1 MIKFFFKIF
10 GIILAILAAVGI
22 VIAGVIFAF
31 ACNAIAGVITLV
43 LGISGF
49 VAALITAV
57 EYSTRFW
64 W

>member
-1 MIKFFFKIF
+1 MVKFFFKIF
-10 GIILAILAAVGI
+10 GIIIAILATIGLLISGI
-22 VIAGVIFAF
+22 IFAF
-31 ACNAIAGVITLV
+31 AWHPIAGIVALV

-57 EYSTRFW
+57 EYSTTFW